1 MQINQIYF
9 RDYEH
14 KHKCLAAKV
23 NAVVGI
29 ETAGNRIN
37 DNMLNW
43 ILASCDVNFD
53 SSLDVNFEEHRIL
66 WKTFTNLSLW
76 FELLERNIIYEGF
89 GHRDDEGNVIIPPD
103 QIFRIFNVD
112 ESAVSLDS
120 SS

>member
-1 MQINQIYF
+1 MQTNKTNL
-9 RDYEH
+9 RHYEH
-14 KHKCLAAKV
+14 KRKYFAAKV
-23 NAVVGI
+23 NALVGI
-29 ETAGNRIN
+29 EASGKRIN
-37 DNMLNW
+37 DNMLNR

-53 SSLDVNFEEHRIL
+53 SSLDVNLEEHRIL